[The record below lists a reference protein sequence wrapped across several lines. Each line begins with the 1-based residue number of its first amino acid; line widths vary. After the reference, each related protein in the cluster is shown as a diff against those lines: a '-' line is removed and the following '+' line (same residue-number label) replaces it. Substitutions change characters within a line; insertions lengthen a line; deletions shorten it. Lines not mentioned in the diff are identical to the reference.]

1 MTDKTDEI
9 IIEEK
14 IEVIDEQKKEKKWD
28 HLPVRPS
35 TFAELRRLK
44 SIKESKSDDAFVL
57 ELLKVYKEKIEEK
70 SEEMK
75 EEIGVKNE

>member
-1 MTDKTDEI
+1 MTDKTDET
-9 IIEEK
+9 IIEENSV
-14 IEVIDEQKKEKKWD
+14 IEQKEKKEKKWD

-57 ELLKVYKEKIEEK
+57 ELMKAYKEKIKIEEK
-70 SEEMK
+70 AEEV
-75 EEIGVKNE
+75 INE

>member
-1 MTDKTDEI
+1 MTDKTDET
-9 IIEEK
+9 IIEENP
-14 IEVIDEQKKEKKWD
+14 VIAQEEKKEKKWD

-57 ELLKVYKEKIEEK
+57 ELMKAYKEKIKIEEK
-70 SEEMK
+70 AEEV
-75 EEIGVKNE
+75 INE